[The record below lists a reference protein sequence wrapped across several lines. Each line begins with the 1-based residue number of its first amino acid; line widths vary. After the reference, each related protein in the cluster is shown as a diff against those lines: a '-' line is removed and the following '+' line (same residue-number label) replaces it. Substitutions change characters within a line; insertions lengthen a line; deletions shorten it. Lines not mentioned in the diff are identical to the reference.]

1 MESVKHVPLILL
13 AFLLSAWPGV
23 VRSEIASNQI
33 FLANDTAGSEVT
45 YGIQF
50 ETTVKNKSVDKIRIT
65 LPSGANTGNAELGRL
80 LVGRNELEDD
90 AGKKND
96 AKVKVDPVDPN
107 TLIVDLKGSYSIK
120 PGTRILV
127 ELFNLTNP
135 PAGNHAIE
143 VTTVDGRGRVIENI
157 DPMVFSTYSAGTGNL
172 TGVYAG
178 PGLTGGGQIG
188 NVTLN
193 VDTNQIQRRVAGI
206 CPAGSSIR
214 QVDASGNVACQTFSS
229 SEGDIT
235 AVNAGTG
242 LAGGGISGDVSLSIA
257 GSFQLPQACASGD
270 IAKWTGSAWTCAA
283 DAVSNGSVTS
293 VTVSSPLAST
303 GGTSPNISLP
313 NVVIETTSPS
323 PNTNPNTAIGV
334 DVLLSN
340 SGHSNTAIG
349 ARALSSNSTGHTN
362 SASGANALRQNMTGV
377 SNTAHGFSALR
388 QNTTGSSNTA
398 SGVNALRLNTDGFNN
413 TAVGGNALMNSTI
426 GTYNVAIGFNAGI
439 NQTTGGDNIYM
450 DNDGVAGESGTI
462 RIGADPFHTRT
473 FIAGI
478 YGTSVSGVSVLIDSA
493 GHLGTVLSSRR
504 YKDDIQ
510 DMGTASS
517 GLMQLRP
524 VTFRYKKASP
534 DGSKPLEYG
543 LIAEQVAEVYPDL
556 VAYSSTGEV
565 ETVQYHKLNVMLL
578 NEVQKQQRRIDDQR
592 DGMAALKA
600 ENADL
605 KSRLEKLE
613 HVLFTYA
620 AQ

>member
-1 MESVKHVPLILL
+1 MKSAKHVPLIVL

-23 VRSEIASNQI
+23 VRSETASNQI
-33 FLANDTAGSEVT
+33 FLSNDTAGSEVT

-65 LPSGANTGNAELGRL
+65 LPPGANAGNADLGRL
-80 LVGRNELEDD
+80 LMGRNELEDD
-90 AGKKND
+90 VGRRND
-96 AKVKVDPVDPN
+96 AKVKVDAD
-107 TLIVDLKGSYSIK
+107 TLIVDFKGSYSIK
-120 PGTRILV
+120 PGTRIFV

-135 PAGNHAIE
+135 PAGNHVIE

-157 DPMVFSTYSAGTGNL
+157 DPMVFSTYSAGTGNS

-178 PGLTGGGQIG
+178 AGLTGGGQIG

-193 VDTNQIQRRVAGI
+193 VDTNLIQRRVVGI

-214 QVDASGNVACQTFSS
+214 EIDSSGNVVCQTFSS

-235 AVNAGTG
+235 AVNAGPG

-270 IAKWTGSAWTCAA
+270 VAKWTGSAWTCAA

-293 VTVSSPLAST
+293 VTVSAPLAST

-313 NVVIETTSPS
+313 HVTIAGLPS
-323 PNTNPNTAIGV
+323 V
-334 DVLLSN
+334 
-340 SGHSNTAIG
+340 NTAIG
-349 ARALSSNSTGHTN
+349 ANALSSNSSGSNNT
-362 SASGANALRQNMTGV
+362 ASGFQALL
-377 SNTAHGFSALR
+377 SND
-388 QNTTGSSNTA
+388 TGSSNVAT
-398 SGVNALRLNTDGFNN
+398 GVNALRNNTTGFNN
-413 TAVGGNALMNSTI
+413 TAMGNEALRNNN
-426 GTYNVAIGFNAGI
+426 GNYNVAVGFRAGI
-439 NQTTGGDNIYM
+439 NQTTGGDNIYV

-462 RIGADPFHTRT
+462 RIGADLFHTRT

-510 DMGTASS
+510 DMGTVTS

-543 LIAEQVAEVYPDL
+543 LIAEEVAEVYPDL

-578 NEVQKQQRRIDDQR
+578 NEVQKQQRRIDEQR

-613 HVLFTYA
+613 HALFTYA

>member
-33 FLANDTAGSEVT
+33 FLSNDTAGSEVT

-65 LPSGANTGNAELGRL
+65 LPPGANAGNADLGRL
-80 LVGRNELEDD
+80 LMGRNELEDD

-107 TLIVDLKGSYSIK
+107 TLIVDFKGSYSIK
-120 PGTRILV
+120 PGTRIFV

-135 PAGNHAIE
+135 PAGNHVIE

-172 TGVYAG
+172 AGVYAG

-188 NVTLN
+188 NVILN
-193 VDTNQIQRRVAGI
+193 IDTNQIQRRVVGT

-214 QVDASGNVACQTFSS
+214 EIDSSGNVVCQTFSS

-235 AVNAGTG
+235 AVNAETG

-270 IAKWTGSAWTCAA
+270 VAKWTGSAWTCAA

-293 VTVSSPLAST
+293 VTVSTPLAST

-313 NVVIETTSPS
+313 NVIIETTSPL
-323 PNTNPNTAIGV
+323 NTNPNTAIGV
-334 DVLLSN
+334 DVLVSN
-340 SGHSNTAIG
+340 SSGHSNTAFG
-349 ARALSSNSTGHTN
+349 ARALSSNTSGNTN
-362 SASGANALRQNMTGV
+362 TASGANTLRQNVDGV
-377 SNTAHGFSALR
+377 SNTAYGFNALR
-388 QNTTGSSNTA
+388 SNTAGSSNTA
-398 SGVNALRLNTDGFNN
+398 SGVNALRNNIDGFNN
-413 TAVGGNALMNSTI
+413 TAVGGNALMNNSSGI
-426 GTYNVAIGFNAGI
+426 YNVALGYGAGI
-439 NQTTGGDNIYM
+439 NQTTGGDNIYV

-462 RIGADPFHTRT
+462 RIGADLFHTRT

-578 NEVQKQQRRIDDQR
+578 NEVQKQQRRIDEQR

-613 HVLFTYA
+613 HALFTYA